1 MPLTVDLLNIG
12 FIFVN
17 VFATSCFIS
26 ISVNKPLFLPQLINF
41 SFACY
46 CEALKRI
53 RKAGFRMSKKLA
65 YLLLI
70 R

>member
-26 ISVNKPLFLPQLINF
+26 ISVNKPLFYPSSLTSLLPVTVRHLNEF
-41 SFACY
+41 V
-46 CEALKRI
+46 KRV
-53 RKAGFRMSKKLA
+53 SE
-65 YLLLI
+65 
-70 R
+70 